1 MSDPIAQIRE
11 SRDKALDALTRAYD
25 AIGDQIAQTTQIGPT
40 LNALTKRYEDL
51 RSERAAIFEA
61 ATEEAMA
68 LPGVVAAVAT
78 LNDLAQQMNDT
89 AAELPNAN
97 KLLTTAGAILSLGQ
111 KFADAIANARKG

>member
-51 RSERAAIFEA
+51 RSERAAIFEPVHRYCCSP
-61 ATEEAMA
+61 
-68 LPGVVAAVAT
+68 LR
-78 LNDLAQQMNDT
+78 L
-89 AAELPNAN
+89 
-97 KLLTTAGAILSLGQ
+97 
-111 KFADAIANARKG
+111 